1 MTAKIIRYIWSKF
14 SSSLKAIKYRLYLWN
29 IGEDMLKLGKGVYLA
44 YGSPIYSKTVIGD
57 YTRIN
62 GKITIKGGK
71 QPVTIGKY
79 CAFGSDIKII
89 TANHIT
95 CLPAIQVRFYTRYFS
110 EDEGN
115 FMLDKGTLVIG
126 NDVWIGDSVII
137 LPGVQVGDGAVVGAG
152 SVVTK
157 NVPPYTI
164 VGGVPAKK
172 IKDRFSD
179 RIKEQLL
186 QIKWWDWPEEKI
198 KANREFFMMDLEKV
212 DNIDF
217 SKVIR

>member
-1 MTAKIIRYIWSKF
+1 MTVKIIRYIWSKF
-14 SSSLKAIKYRLYLWN
+14 SSAKKKLKRYIWN
-29 IGEDMLKLGKGVYLA
+29 FDGKLKTGKGVSIA
-44 YGSPIYSKTVIGD
+44 DGANIFSQTEVGD

-62 GKITIKGGK
+62 ERIYICGNS
-71 QPVTIGKY
+71 PVKIGKY
-79 CAFGSDIKII
+79 SGIGYSVRII

-95 CLPAIQVRFYTRYFS
+95 GRPLIRMNEFFTEEADALLI
-110 EDEGN
+110 
-115 FMLDKGTLVIG
+115 DKGPITIG

-152 SVVTK
+152 AVVTK

-179 RIKEQLL
+179 KIKEQLL

-212 DNIDF
+212 DNIDL

>member
-1 MTAKIIRYIWSKF
+1 MRAIIIRYIWASF
-14 SSSLKAIKYRLYLWN
+14 SSAWKLIKTRLYIWN
-29 IGEDMLKLGKGVYLA
+29 IGKDILKLGKGVYLA
-44 YGSPIYSKTVIGD
+44 YGSKIYSKTVIGD
-57 YTRIN
+57 HTRIN
-62 GKITIKGGK
+62 GQITIRGGK

-79 CAFGSDIKII
+79 CAFGFDIKII

-95 CLPAIQVRFYTRYFS
+95 GLPAIQVGFYMRCFG
-110 EDEGN
+110 ENMGN
-115 FMLDKGTLVIG
+115 FMLDNGPVIIG

-137 LPGVQVGDGAVVGAG
+137 LPGVQVGDGAIIGAG
-152 SVVTK
+152 AVVTK

-179 RIKEQLL
+179 KIKEQLL

-198 KANREFFMMDLEKV
+198 KANREFFMMDLKQI
-212 DNIDF
+212 DNIDL
-217 SKVIR
+217 SGIIR